1 MADVQ
6 QSGPLVGENLTD
18 ETWRAIFG
26 ADTGITNDRDGTAF
40 GLTLPPTGDD
50 VEIGSATQDSTAVV
64 GGFVL
69 RIPQSTTQS
78 LTIPASSNGG
88 NGRTD
93 LIVLRLDLDNFTD
106 DDPGP
111 VRLHRVGGVEG
122 STTVP
127 SPTVGTTG
135 VLDLPLF
142 AITRK
147 LGQPLASAAVS
158 DLRARM
164 GLMYD
169 VPNGAPLPSF
179 APLGARASRGTS
191 VWRRDVVG
199 TSVDWVQE
207 SNLRTVLAG
216 TNIATTGADWVV
228 RPAARLSRDGVERWA
243 NIVVG
248 LAGSPVN
255 PNQEVDGERRVA
267 RLLGADRPPTSV
279 PLTGFAQNTAGL
291 TRAAQGRIDPD
302 GWVVWYWA
310 STTGRFP
317 TGSTVALS
325 GVWELNA

>member
-169 VPNGAPLPSF
+169 VPNGAPLPAF
-179 APLGARASRGTS
+179 APLGARASRGPS

-199 TSVDWVQE
+199 T
-207 SNLRTVLAG
+207 
-216 TNIATTGADWVV
+216 
-228 RPAARLSRDGVERWA
+228 
-243 NIVVG
+243 
-248 LAGSPVN
+248 AGSPVN